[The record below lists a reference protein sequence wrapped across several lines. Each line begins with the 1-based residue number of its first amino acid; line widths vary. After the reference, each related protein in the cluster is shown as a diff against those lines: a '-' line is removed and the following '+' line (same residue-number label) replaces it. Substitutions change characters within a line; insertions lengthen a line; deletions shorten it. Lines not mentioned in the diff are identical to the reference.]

1 MMRRIINV
9 VLCSMVLCTVY
20 SVPCFAD
27 EWVLAEIPVE
37 DSYQAVSL
45 YSNTETSSV
54 DDEEEYWDDEEE
66 LINDLATDSNADV
79 ATASNASLDDYGIML
94 LSGYSGTYDGTLS
107 STYVNYARDTVSK
120 FAPGVHYVFFRPSQ
134 YQYRLVYGEDLTC
147 DGADFTGTDM
157 QYIAY
162 DSRYYTFSSGTE
174 GDFRLVTNGYMVYT
188 DLESMFPTLDS
199 GVRNYE
205 FKTLLFVAVMYLL
218 YSIAHS
224 FFSVGKYRI

>member
-37 DSYQAVSL
+37 DSYQTVSL

-54 DDEEEYWDDEEE
+54 DDEEEYWDDEED

-79 ATASNASLDDYGIML
+79 ATASNASSDDYGIML

-120 FAPGVHYVFFRPSQ
+120 FAPDTHYVFFRPSQ
-134 YQYRLVYGEDLTC
+134 YQYRLVYGADLTC
-147 DGADFTGTDM
+147 DGSDFSGTDL

-174 GDFRLVTNGYMVYT
+174 GNFSLTTNGYLVYT

-205 FKTLLFVAVMYLL
+205 FKALLFVAVMYLL
-218 YSIAHS
+218 YVIAHS
-224 FFSVGKYRI
+224 FFSVGKYRV